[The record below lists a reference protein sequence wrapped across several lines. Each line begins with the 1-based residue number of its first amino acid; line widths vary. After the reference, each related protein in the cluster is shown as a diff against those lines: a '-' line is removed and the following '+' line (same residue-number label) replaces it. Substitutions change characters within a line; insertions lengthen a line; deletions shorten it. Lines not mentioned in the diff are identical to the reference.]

1 MKKGKIIK
9 IVLISLFVIAFMLF
23 SCLYKESYNTLGK
36 AIASKQNY
44 SSSKKKNIVIYEYE
58 NEAFVLN
65 ESSPSKFDYFYKE
78 KGKWYYGILDG
89 SIFKIEG
96 SGISVDDIKKGKATT
111 SEYFENSAVSVS
123 YYKSM
128 KSSRMFLEIS
138 KSNKTNYTNCK
149 DYNIK
154 DSKKSEFHG
163 LCNNKSIYLNT
174 IIELKEGEKYWFII
188 AGNKYTID
196 YDRWK

>member
-23 SCLYKESYNTLGK
+23 SCLYKKSYNTLGK
-36 AIASKQNY
+36 AIASQQNY
-44 SSSKKKNIVIYEYE
+44 YYKKKKNIVIYEYE

-65 ESSPSKFDYFYKE
+65 ESSPSGFDYFYKE
-78 KGKWYYGILDG
+78 NKKWYYGILDG
-89 SIFKIEG
+89 FKFEIEG
-96 SGISVDDIKKGKATT
+96 SGVSFDDMATGKAPM
-111 SEYFENSAVSVS
+111 SDYFDNGTISVS
-123 YYKSM
+123 YYKST
-128 KSSRMFLEIS
+128 KSNRMFLEIS

-163 LCNNKSIYLNT
+163 LCNNKSIHINT

>member
-23 SCLYKESYNTLGK
+23 SCLYKKSYNTLGK
-36 AIASKQNY
+36 AIASQQNY
-44 SSSKKKNIVIYEYE
+44 SSSQKKNIVIYEYE

-65 ESSPSKFDYFYKE
+65 ESSPSGFDYFYKE
-78 KGKWYYGILDG
+78 NKKWYYGILDG
-89 SIFKIEG
+89 FKFEIEG
-96 SGISVDDIKKGKATT
+96 SGVSFDDMATGKAPM
-111 SEYFENSAVSVS
+111 SDYFDNGTISVS

-138 KSNKTNYTNCK
+138 KSNKNNYTNCK